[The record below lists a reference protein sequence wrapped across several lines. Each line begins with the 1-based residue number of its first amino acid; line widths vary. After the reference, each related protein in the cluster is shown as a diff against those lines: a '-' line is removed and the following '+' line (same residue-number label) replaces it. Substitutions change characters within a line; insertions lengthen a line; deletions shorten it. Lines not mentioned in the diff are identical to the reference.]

1 MPPQFYYFTRARRGQ
16 RMSGSECLANA
27 DADPLQRVHTLSGAK
42 ALDTGPDLS
51 GEKVGTRFTACPLG
65 IASAA
70 TPDLSSDNVETRFT
84 VCPLG
89 IASAMGPSVLGPSVV
104 GLGVDIVDVQR
115 LQTLYDRWQE
125 CLLVRLFTNQ
135 EQIISRKSSGYRWR
149 SLAGRFGAKEAVK
162 KILASRGEIAS
173 WTEIEVLNGLYG
185 EPYINLHGRA
195 RSAVERLSY

>member
-1 MPPQFYYFTRARRGQ
+1 
-16 RMSGSECLANA
+16 MSGSECLANA
-27 DADPLQRVHTLSGAK
+27 
-42 ALDTGPDLS
+42 
-51 GEKVGTRFTACPLG
+51 
-65 IASAA
+65 
-70 TPDLSSDNVETRFT
+70 
-84 VCPLG
+84 
-89 IASAMGPSVLGPSVV
+89 V

-135 EQIISRKSSGYRWR
+135 EQIICRKASGYRWR

-173 WTEIEVLNGLYG
+173 WTEIEVLNGPYG

-195 RSAVERLSY
+195 RSAVERLGYSSLVLSISHDASLAIATVMAYQ